1 MDINKD
7 MLTFAV
13 MLRNIRI
20 IIGIAVI
27 FLLTSCGGNGDAVSR
42 SEKVPEGMTML
53 CRVKTTPVKNQSSSD
68 FCWLYA
74 MLATIESEHI
84 ELGDSVNLSVD
95 FLCRAVLEER
105 LQHYYLSQGQ
115 TPWTA
120 RGTCSDAL
128 RMLQQYGIS
137 HYDSFHSDVN
147 YNVLMRK
154 LQKTAD
160 DAIAKG
166 AGLATL
172 QQQTGDIL
180 DREIHGRLL
189 NVFMYGAIYTP
200 QEFAHSMC
208 REDEYVAL
216 TSFTHHPYNQSFVL
230 EVPDNRSNSEFYNLP
245 LDTLVN
251 KIDKSLMSG
260 HPVCWEGDISED
272 GFSFKKGFAEY
283 TDKAS
288 LPLRQVPLRQE
299 AFEQFKTTDDHCM
312 AIVGM
317 AKAKDGMKYYL
328 CKNSWGTD
336 NPFGGFMYMSESYL
350 RMKTVA
356 VWINSEAME

>member
-13 MLRNIRI
+13 MMRNIKI
-20 IIGIAVI
+20 IIGVI
-27 FLLTSCGGNGDAVSR
+27 TIVMLTACGGNGDAVSR

-95 FLCRAVLEER
+95 FLCRGVLEER
-105 LQHYYLSQGQ
+105 LQRYYLSQGQ

-128 RMLQQYGIS
+128 RMLQQYGVS

-147 YNVLMRK
+147 YGVLMRK

-180 DREIHGRLL
+180 DREIHGRLQ

-260 HPVCWEGDISED
+260 HPVCWEGDISEE

-283 TDKAS
+283 PSKVS
-288 LPLRQVPLRQE
+288 SPLRQE